1 MLEHRVAA
9 RVPAS
14 FQPTAFRYSPETAKM
29 PVCRIGK
36 CYLPEIARMAELAD
50 ALDSKSMIGLTNDSY
65 LSSMCASQRHKT
77 SITGIHR
84 VNIAAMVGFIY
95 ARRREIPACRH
106 HVSYRSVS

>member
-14 FQPTAFRYSPETAKM
+14 FQPAAFRYSPETAKM

-50 ALDSKSMIGLTNDSY
+50 ALDPKSMIG
-65 LSSMCASQRHKT
+65 
-77 SITGIHR
+77 
-84 VNIAAMVGFIY
+84 
-95 ARRREIPACRH
+95 
-106 HVSYRSVS
+106 RS

>member
-14 FQPTAFRYSPETAKM
+14 FQPAAFRYSPETAKM

-50 ALDSKSMIGLTNDSY
+50 ALDSKSM
-65 LSSMCASQRHKT
+65 
-77 SITGIHR
+77 
-84 VNIAAMVGFIY
+84 
-95 ARRREIPACRH
+95 
-106 HVSYRSVS
+106 